1 MHIHVVKAEHEAKFW
16 LEPEIGMAENHGFK
30 NNELKQIIQ
39 IIEEYGNQFRQQFKE
54 HIGKRADD

>member
-16 LEPEIGMAENHGFK
+16 LEPEIEMAENHGFK

-54 HIGKRADD
+54 HIVKLADD